1 MADDKSLTENCVPWV
16 FLSVETQEAMKFAK
30 HGWLY
35 WSGREWLSVRH
46 PLWWSNTIYR
56 AKPSPEIHARYI
68 NLYGELGPDQA
79 CTIQCPRRLPLTRT
93 SPAQSGKLRS
103 RPGGQSDNG
112 TGPTDR
118 QNRRLVTPSPALI
131 RVSQCCAVS
140 SHGQTCRT

>member
-68 NLYGELGPDQA
+68 NLYGELGPDQSVHDTMSEA
-79 CTIQCPRRLPLTRT
+79 IAFNSHQPRTIWKITFE
-93 SPAQSGKLRS
+93 AQGER
-103 RPGGQSDNG
+103 
-112 TGPTDR
+112 
-118 QNRRLVTPSPALI
+118 PALELVQQI
-131 RVSQCCAVS
+131 D
-140 SHGQTCRT
+140 RTDD